1 MAPLAKPSLQEELLA
16 LIENLVFYPLMA
28 AHLPRLKG

>member
-1 MAPLAKPSLQEELLA
+1 MAPLAKPSLQA